1 MKRSSYAALAAL
13 LVATVL
19 TGADPA
25 AGQNAAHNHI
35 GHVTDA
41 WNDTPDGQ
49 GLLPTAIAEAEI
61 AARHAGL
68 AAGDPSNFAAMKRHT
83 AHVLHAVD
91 PEQIENGP
99 GLGYG
104 VKQAAAGAARHI
116 TAAADSEGA
125 SNAVRTHANHV
136 ATSAQNTVARADDI
150 VMLAKR
156 IARTTTAADAAPLVA
171 ELNALAQAL
180 TAGVDADGDGR
191 TGWQEGEGGLEVAQT
206 HADLLK
212 NAEGL

>member
-1 MKRSSYAALAAL
+1 MKRTSYAALAAL
-13 LVATVL
+13 LAVAVL
-19 TGADPA
+19 AGGNLA
-25 AGQNAAHNHI
+25 AQQNAAHNHI

-41 WNDTPDGQ
+41 WRDTPDGQ

-68 AAGDPSNFAAMKRHT
+68 AASDPGNFASMKRHT
-83 AHVLHAVD
+83 THVLHAVD

-104 VKQAAAGAARHI
+104 VKRGAAGAARHI
-116 TAAADSEGA
+116 TAAANSDGA
-125 SNAVRTHANHV
+125 SGAVQTHAVHV
-136 ATSAQNTVARADDI
+136 ATSAQNTVARADKI

-171 ELNALAQAL
+171 ELNTLAQAL
-180 TAGVDADGDGR
+180 LSGVDANGDGR
-191 TGWQEGEGGLEVAQT
+191 TGWQEGEGGLETAQT
-206 HADLLK
+206 HADLMK
-212 NAEGL
+212 QAEGL